1 MIADKRMKTPDFFK
15 DEMIRCF
22 EAGRFSEARLN
33 CRIWTRLVA
42 AQKKDFFNDGASG
55 PGWSA
60 DIRPAGMPSPYTGE
74 LRGE

>member
-1 MIADKRMKTPDFFK
+1 MSKIAHHQS
-15 DEMIRCF
+15 EMMRLF
-22 EAGRFSEARLN
+22 EAGKIAEARWH

>member
-1 MIADKRMKTPDFFK
+1 MKTPDFFK

-42 AQKKDFFNDGASG
+42 AQKKDFFNDGSNRPIASA
-55 PGWSA
+55 SLQ
-60 DIRPAGMPSPYTGE
+60 RAGTPSPYNAGE
-74 LRGE
+74 GEGLGK